1 MFWMKFASPLNFM
14 KRFRLFNECLFPWM
28 FYKGNVSWFCLN
40 FREDLKEIF
49 VSNCKISNV
58 EITTKI
64 DSHNTK
70 ITHKNKQPVKK

>member
-1 MFWMKFASPLNFM
+1 
-14 KRFRLFNECLFPWM
+14 M